1 MYCATVLAAV
11 SAVGWTPPGRASY
24 TVRVDDDS
32 DLVAGAFA
40 QQFGHKPTGVWS
52 APGRVNLI
60 GEHTDYNNG
69 LCLPIAMPQRA
80 WLAASARDDD
90 IIRLHSV
97 ELGEATA
104 VALDDVAPGRPG
116 GWAAYQAGVLWA
128 MRQAGLPVRGVDAVL
143 RSDVPIGSGLS
154 SSAAIEGCL
163 AVAASALFGLNLA
176 DNDLGL
182 AKLAALCQRAEND
195 IAGAPTGGLDQ
206 TASLRAQAGKALL
219 IDFDD
224 LDDAGLPSA
233 AQVPFDLT
241 ADGLALL
248 VMNTHAPHA
257 NVDGQY
263 GARRRACHAAAEA
276 LGVPNLRAVS
286 PDDLADALARLS
298 DPELARAVRHV
309 VTETERVRLA
319 VAAAEARDWARVGE
333 LFDASH
339 ASLRDDYRVSCD
351 QLDVACAVAR
361 NCGALG
367 ARMTGGGFGG
377 SAIALIEKDV
387 ADAVAPRLEAEYAAR
402 GWAAPEVFAIAASAG
417 AR

>member
-1 MYCATVLAAV
+1 MRVEDISKSVT
-11 SAVGWTPPGRASY
+11 SAFTEH
-24 TVRVDDDS
+24 
-32 DLVAGAFA
+32 
-40 QQFGHKPTGVWS
+40 FGHKPAGVWS

-90 IIRLHSV
+90 MIHLVSV
-97 ELGEATA
+97 DLDGPAE
-104 VALDDVAPGRPG
+104 VAIDDVALGNPG

-143 RSDVPIGSGLS
+143 QSEVPIGSGLS

-163 AVAASALFGLNLA
+163 AVAASALFGLKLT
-176 DNDLGL
+176 DDDLGR
-182 AKLAALCQRAEND
+182 ATLAALCQRAENE

-206 TASLRAQAGKALL
+206 TACLRAQAGKALL

-233 AQVPFDLT
+233 QQVPFDLT
-241 ADGLALL
+241 ADDMALL
-248 VMNTHAPHA
+248 VINTHAPHA

-263 GARRRACHAAAEA
+263 GARRRACHEAAVA
-276 LGVPNLRAVS
+276 LGVPSLRAVS
-286 PDDLADALARLS
+286 PDELADALARLS
-298 DPELARAVRHV
+298 DPALVRAVRHV
-309 VTETERVRLA
+309 VTETERVLEA
-319 VAAAEARDWARVGE
+319 VAAAEARDWARVGV

-351 QLDVACAVAR
+351 QLDVACDVAR

-377 SAIALIEKDV
+377 SAIALIEKDM
-387 ADAVAPRLEAEYAAR
+387 AQAVAPRLESEYASR

-417 AR
+417 AG